1 MVLKFILSEQSLV
14 VHPSQERQKV
24 VADSKNYL
32 VAQFDCRTAEWK
44 NGPIWIL
51 FAYNGRTYK
60 KLLGSDAELAWNE
73 CYVPAE
79 VIHSPKFTVSAYTGD
94 RVTTNSVIKKIEES
108 GYTEDIVNE
117 RRTPTTTEQI
127 DMLMKR
133 YAMVCNSILQD
144 CAKIK
149 EEIERGE

>member
-14 VHPSQERQKV
+14 IHPSQERLKI

-44 NGPIWIL
+44 NGPIWVL

-60 KLLGSDAELAWNE
+60 KLLGAEKELGWNE

-79 VIHSPKFTVSAYTGD
+79 VIHSPKFEVSVYTGD
-94 RVTTNSVIKKIEES
+94 RITTNKVTRKVEES
-108 GYTEDIVNE
+108 GYTEEIANE
-117 RRTPTTTEQI
+117 RRTLTPIEQI
-127 DMLMKR
+127 DMLMKK
-133 YAMVCNSILQD
+133 YALVCNSILQD
-144 CAKIK
+144 C
-149 EEIERGE
+149 EEILNEMKRGE